1 MKIYILFWLFIFP
14 FMGKSQHTFSIVAV
28 DSITGEIG
36 SAGATCGDSIIWP
49 GTPGAKIISD
59 LIPGKGA
66 MHTQAF
72 HNLTNQANAHAK
84 MLAGYSPQAILN
96 WLMANDAEFDSSIRQ
111 YGVVDYNNGHPRS
124 AAFTGSQCN
133 DYKNHNIGPNYSI
146 QGNILLGQQ
155 ILDSMENGFNKTKG
169 SLADKLMA
177 ALQGAK
183 VVGADT
189 RCKPN
194 GTSSLSAFLRVAKP
208 ADSINNIYV
217 DLNIAATTAGNDP
230 IDKLQTKYNTWKA
243 TVGIIQNEYNT
254 PLEISITPNPT
265 EGIISINL
273 NNIKPNKVEVLGLLG
288 QVLISKYIHSYSFDL
303 DLYKLNSGLYFIN
316 FYKGDL
322 KIGTGK
328 IVKE

>member
-1 MKIYILFWLFIFP
+1 MKKYLVFLWFIYPFI
-14 FMGKSQHTFSIVAV
+14 SNAQHTFSIVAV
-28 DSITGEIG
+28 DSVTGEIG

-66 MHTQAF
+66 IHTQAF

-84 MLAGYSPQAILN
+84 MLAGYAPQAIIK
-96 WLMANDAEFDSSIRQ
+96 WLEENDADFDSSIRQ
-111 YGVVDYNNGHPRS
+111 YGIVDYNNGHPRS

-133 DYKNHNIGPNYSI
+133 DFKNHITGANYSI
-146 QGNILLGQQ
+146 QGNILLGQK
-155 ILDSMENGFNKTKG
+155 ILDSMESRFNNTKG
-169 SLADKLMA
+169 TLADKLMA

-208 ADSINNIYV
+208 NDSINNMYI
-217 DLNIAATTAGNDP
+217 DLNIAGTTTGTDP
-230 IDKLQTKYNTWKA
+230 IDKLQTKYNNWKA
-243 TVGIIQNEYNT
+243 TVGIIENHYHT
-254 PLEISITPNPT
+254 LEVSLIPNPT
-265 EGIISINL
+265 DGIITIYV
-273 NNIKPNKVEVLGLLG
+273 NNNKPTKVEVVGLLG
-288 QVLISKYIHSYSFDL
+288 QIFLTQYITSPSFDI

-316 FYKGDL
+316 FYKGDI
-322 KIGTGK
+322 KIGTEK
-328 IVKE
+328 IVKK